1 MDEPTRRAWS
11 SPELIV
17 LVRSGPEEAV
27 LLGCKNATTQTEY
40 AFANSGCYI
49 AVPCTSVCSTFES
62 TRPLALGN
70 P

>member
-27 LLGCKNATTQTEY
+27 LDVCKNQQFQSSGPLSEHGYCMAYEPPGACT
-40 AFANSGCYI
+40 AN
-49 AVPCTSVCSTFES
+49 ACSADTVS
-62 TRPLALGN
+62 
-70 P
+70 